1 MSITDRLETL
11 IPKDGTFVSIN
22 AGSPNEQIV
31 RDAIAHLE
39 AKPVPGNST
48 EKLTGLAYLLEH
60 AEFADKEA
68 REKTEARIKQA
79 LNDVR
84 NGAVRA
90 AMAANPRDWC
100 LSCGTVSGDGQCH
113 CTDGDEIEECTR
125 KAVNYFDEYYA
136 EARKMTLELQK
147 SLRPFGQAGSDI
159 YWNDVPNERRL
170 YLDGAELPFDMGDL
184 RKAALSLGMEK
195 G

>member
-39 AKPVPGNST
+39 AKPVPGNPT

-68 REKTEARIKQA
+68 REKTEARIKPIIDGINFGDDQA
-79 LNDVR
+79 ITALFDALR
-84 NGAVRA
+84 GDQA
-90 AMAANPRDWC
+90 AR
-100 LSCGTVSGDGQCH
+100 
-113 CTDGDEIEECTR
+113 I
-125 KAVNYFDEYYA
+125 
-136 EARKMTLELQK
+136 
-147 SLRPFGQAGSDI
+147 
-159 YWNDVPNERRL
+159 
-170 YLDGAELPFDMGDL
+170 
-184 RKAALSLGMEK
+184 SLGMEK
-195 G
+195 GK